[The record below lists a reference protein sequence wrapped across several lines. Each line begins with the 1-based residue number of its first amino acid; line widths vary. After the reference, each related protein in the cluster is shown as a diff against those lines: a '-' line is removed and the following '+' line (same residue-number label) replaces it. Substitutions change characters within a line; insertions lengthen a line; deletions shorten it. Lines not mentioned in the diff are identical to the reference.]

1 MKYKNYYKVLELKS
15 DRVSDEEIK
24 NAYRRLAKKYH
35 PDINPGDEVASEK
48 FKLVNEAYQVLGNEV
63 SKKKYDRIH
72 NIYRVK
78 DTRED
83 TKEKIN
89 FDGMSDMIGMV

>member
-15 DRVSDEEIK
+15 DRVSEEEIK

-78 DTRED
+78 DTIED
-83 TKEKIN
+83 T
-89 FDGMSDMIGMV
+89 